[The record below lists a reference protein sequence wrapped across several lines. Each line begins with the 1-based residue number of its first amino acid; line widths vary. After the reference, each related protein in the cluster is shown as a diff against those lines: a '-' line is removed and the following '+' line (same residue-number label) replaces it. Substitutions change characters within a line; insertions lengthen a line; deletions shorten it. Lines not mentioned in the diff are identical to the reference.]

1 MSSRDSRGSSDGEY
15 GSLAEELA
23 AKAADSSQQKSE
35 VNLLAKAVAILSARE
50 HSEKELRQRLKRYT
64 DDEAAIDAVV
74 TRLQHE
80 NWQSDERFV
89 ETFVQSKEQRWGN
102 QKILQALSQ
111 HDLDSE
117 QLSDLKEDLR
127 ESEYQ
132 RAREVWIKRFGAKYG
147 VDLYDSH
154 AIDDYE
160 TLDENEQQD
169 FQEQAKDK
177 AKQIRF
183 LASRGFSADVVYR
196 VVNSRGA
203 PEED

>member
-1 MSSRDSRGSSDGEY
+1 MSSRDSNSIAYS
-15 GSLAEELA
+15 SLAEELA
-23 AKAADSSQQKSE
+23 AKSADSTKQKSE
-35 VNLLAKAVAILSARE
+35 VNLLAKAVAILSSRE
-50 HSEKELRQRLKRYT
+50 HSEKGLRERLLRYT
-64 DDEAAIDAVV
+64 DDVDAINAVIS
-74 TRLQHE
+74 RLQRE

-89 ETFVQSKEQRWGN
+89 STFVQSREHRWGN

-117 QLSDLKEDLR
+117 QLSELKEDLK

-147 VDLYDSH
+147 VDLYDTEISV
-154 AIDDYE
+154 DYE
-160 TLDENEQQD
+160 SLDEAEQES
-169 FQEQAKDK
+169 FEAQAKDK
-177 AKQIRF
+177 AKQMRF

-196 VVNSRGA
+196 VVNSHGA